1 VTAGAAAARR
11 VLRAAA
17 ALIVGALLAGCAN
30 MKLFGD
36 ASAPDPA
43 ADKPVA
49 LKTAYHVE
57 VVAPDNLRKL
67 LLDYLD
73 LARFQAAPETD
84 TMTPA
89 ELTRLAAATPAQAK
103 ALLETEG
110 YFEADVKVLTSIR
123 QEDELPLL
131 RVVVEPGPRVRV
143 VALTLR
149 TSAGALKDAPREAAV
164 LADLQEEFRLQ
175 PGEPFRQSE
184 WSAAKTAA
192 LTRLRGQGYAAAN
205 WSRTAAQIDAI
216 GRRASLELEID
227 SGPLFRLGALQIEG
241 LQRYDEASVRKLS
254 TFRPGDAYT
263 DQLMVEYQE
272 RLQKLGLFESASV
285 DIDADPA
292 GAAAAPV
299 RVRIKEMPLQ
309 GAIVGVGISANTGP
323 RVTLEHIHRRPFGL
337 EWVATNKFEL
347 GRDLNKWEGS
357 LISHPLDGLYR
368 NLVSGWVE
376 RLEDGNEVRNSVR
389 ARLGRT
395 QDTRRI
401 ERLYFAELVRS
412 TVDNEVTGSETAQA
426 LSGNYHWTYR
436 DVDSVLLP
444 TKGYTFTAESGAG
457 YARSSTADNGPFGRL
472 YGRITGYW
480 PLGSAWFATVRLEA
494 AQLFARDSVAIPD
507 TLLFRAGGDD
517 SVRGYDYRSLG
528 PVVYENPDGTG
539 AATVTSGRML
549 FTSSAEIAR
558 PFSLDR
564 PEFLWA
570 VFVDAGNAANH
581 WRELDPA
588 LGYGVGARWRSP
600 VGAFRVDVA
609 YGQEVRKARLHLSV
623 GIAF

>member
-1 VTAGAAAARR
+1 VTRGAAAARR
-11 VLRAAA
+11 IIRAAA
-17 ALIVGALLAGCAN
+17 ALLACAVMAGCAN
-30 MKLFGD
+30 TKLFGGSGDDD
-36 ASAPDPA
+36 APA
-43 ADKPVA
+43 AEKPVA
-49 LKTAYHVE
+49 LRTAYRVE
-57 VVAPDNLRKL
+57 VAAPDPLRKL

-73 LARFQAAPETD
+73 LARFQTAPETD

-89 ELTRLAAATPAQAK
+89 ELTRLAAATPAQARS
-103 ALLETEG
+103 LLETEG
-110 YFEADVKVLTSIR
+110 YFDADVKVLPSVSP
-123 QEDELPLL
+123 EDGLPLL
-131 RVVVEPGPRVRV
+131 RVVVEPGPRVRIA
-143 VALTLR
+143 ALTLS
-149 TSAGALKDAPREAAV
+149 TGAGALKDAPREAAV
-164 LADLQEEFRLQ
+164 LADMREAFRLQ

-184 WSAAKTAA
+184 WTAAKTAA

-205 WSRTAAQIDAI
+205 WSRTVARIDAI
-216 GRRASLELEID
+216 GHRATLELELD

-241 LQRYDEASVRKLS
+241 LQRYDEEAVRHLA
-254 TFRPGDAYT
+254 TFRPGDAYN
-263 DQLMVEYQE
+263 DPLMVEYQE

-299 RVRIKEMPLQ
+299 RVRVKEMPLQ

-323 RVTLEHIHRRPFGL
+323 RVTLEHTHRRPFGL

-357 LISHPLDGLYR
+357 LISHPLEGLYR

-376 RLEDGNEVRNSVR
+376 RLEDDGEVRHSVR

-401 ERLYFAELVRS
+401 ERLYFGELVRS
-412 TVDNEVTGSETAQA
+412 TVDNDVTGSETAQA

-444 TKGYTFTAESGAG
+444 TKGYTFSAESGAG
-457 YARSSTADNGPFGRL
+457 YARSSTADNGPFARL

-480 PLGSAWFATVRLEA
+480 PLGSWYATVRLEA
-494 AQLFARDSVAIPD
+494 AQVFARDSVAIPD

-528 PVVYENPDGTG
+528 PIVYANPDGTG

-558 PFSLDR
+558 PFTADR

-609 YGQEVRKARLHLSV
+609 YGQEVQKARLHLSV